1 MGPPKL
7 WDRGLRLAIY
17 CVMGPL
23 HSVSFLNY
31 RVIGVHF
38 LELCRV
44 NSIVKRDAEFNLHAS
59 VKTFFS
65 NLLKTL
71 SERDAH
77 PGDNGTIYVP
87 NVNLR

>member
-1 MGPPKL
+1 M
-7 WDRGLRLAIY
+7 RLAVY
-17 CVMGPL
+17 CGMGPL
-23 HSVSFLNY
+23 HAVSLLND
-31 RVIGVHF
+31 RVIGVRF

-65 NLLKTL
+65 NLLKKL
-71 SERDAH
+71 PERDAH
-77 PGDNGTIYVP
+77 PGDNSTIYVP